1 MDPELKSFKFAK
13 DITEKTSEEF
23 ISIARN
29 YLIKKHKDLNQNVVN
44 AFKTSTEINSQ
55 AKKNDSLEDELYNF
69 LNPISSNQQDKRKQH
84 TIESEIQSY
93 NSFKIEKS
101 DFSTFWF
108 HNEPKLP
115 FLAKLVHFVC
125 CAPPSTVSSE
135 RDFSMGSDIITSK
148 RNKLSDKRV
157 EYLSFSKR
165 NLKRQ
170 FK

>member
-1 MDPELKSFKFAK
+1 LYSSKLFDQKTQRLKS
-13 DITEKTSEEF
+13 
-23 ISIARN
+23 
-29 YLIKKHKDLNQNVVN
+29 NVVN
-44 AFKTSTEINSQ
+44 AVTTSTEINSQ
-55 AKKNDSLEDELYNF
+55 AKKNDSLEDELYTF

-93 NSFKIEKS
+93 NSLKIERS

-108 HNEPKLP
+108 HNELKHP
-115 FLAKLVHFVC
+115 FLAKLVRFVC

-165 NLKRQ
+165 NLKNNLNNSI